1 MGIARSTCY
10 DAPATRTGD
19 AELLTAITTICDE
32 FEAYGWRRVQA
43 ALRHQGMIANHKRI
57 KRVMREHDLQ
67 PRRRRRYVAT
77 TDSDHDQPVF
87 PDRAKELNLTG
98 PDQLWVADLTYV
110 AITGGFAYVAIIL
123 DAWSRLVVGYAIG
136 RSIDAR
142 LAVAALKAALER
154 RRPPP
159 GLVHHSDRGSQYASG
174 IYCGLL
180 AANGIVGSMSRRG
193 NPYDNAKA
201 ESFMKTLKVEA
212 VYPMAFETFDDVAK
226 QLPRF
231 IDEVYNQRR
240 LHSALGYLSP
250 AQFEEQHTRPM
261 VKSAA

>member
-1 MGIARSTCY
+1 MRITRSTYY
-10 DAPATRTGD
+10 DAPAARAGE
-19 AELLTAITTICDE
+19 AELLAAITAISDE
-32 FEAYGWRRVQA
+32 FEFYGWRRVQA
-43 ALRHQGMIANHKRI
+43 ALRHDGIVANHKRI
-57 KRVMREHDLQ
+57 KRLMREHDLQ

-77 TDSDHDQPVF
+77 TDSDHDQPIF
-87 PDRAKELNLTG
+87 PDRAKELALDG

-123 DAWSRLVVGYAIG
+123 DAWSRRVVVYAIG
-136 RSIDAR
+136 RSIEAR
-142 LAVAALKAALER
+142 LAVAALKAATER
-154 RRPPP
+154 RHPPP

-174 IYCGLL
+174 IYRALL
-180 AANGIVGSMSRRG
+180 AAHGIVGSMSRRG

-212 VYPMAFETFDDVAK
+212 IYPMAFETFDDVAEH
-226 QLPRF
+226 LPRF
-231 IDEVYNQRR
+231 IDDVYNQRR

-250 AQFEEQHTRPM
+250 ARFEEQHTRLM